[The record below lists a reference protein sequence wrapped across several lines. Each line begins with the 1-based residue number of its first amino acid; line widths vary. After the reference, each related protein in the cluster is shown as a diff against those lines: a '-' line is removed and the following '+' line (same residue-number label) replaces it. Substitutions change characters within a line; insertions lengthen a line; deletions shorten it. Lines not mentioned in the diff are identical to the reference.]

1 MLAEMDKIDD
11 TKVKTKDMIN
21 KRRKLEDQISSQENK
36 IKRVK
41 DELRKMKAMWV
52 WLIWFILI
60 FYCNYG
66 CDDVDYLQD
75 TL

>member
-1 MLAEMDKIDD
+1 MLSQVGELEADLLSYNMQKKRMLAEMDKIDD

-41 DELRKMKAMWV
+41 DELRKMKA
-52 WLIWFILI
+52 L
-60 FYCNYG
+60 
-66 CDDVDYLQD
+66 
-75 TL
+75 

>member
-1 MLAEMDKIDD
+1 MLSQVGELEADLLSYNMQKKRMLAEMDKIDD

-41 DELRKMKAMWV
+41 DELRKMKAM
-52 WLIWFILI
+52 
-60 FYCNYG
+60 
-66 CDDVDYLQD
+66 
-75 TL
+75 

>member
-1 MLAEMDKIDD
+1 MLFQVGELEADLLSYNMQKKKMLAQMDKIDD

-41 DELRKMKAMWV
+41 DELRKMKA
-52 WLIWFILI
+52 L
-60 FYCNYG
+60 
-66 CDDVDYLQD
+66 
-75 TL
+75 

>member
-52 WLIWFILI
+52 R
-60 FYCNYG
+60 
-66 CDDVDYLQD
+66 
-75 TL
+75 